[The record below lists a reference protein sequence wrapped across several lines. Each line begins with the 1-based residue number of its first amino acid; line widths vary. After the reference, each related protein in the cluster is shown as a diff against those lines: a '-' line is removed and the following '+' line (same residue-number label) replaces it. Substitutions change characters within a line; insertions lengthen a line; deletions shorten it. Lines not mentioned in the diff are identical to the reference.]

1 MTDFITASEVQI
13 AFPFHIDGRGRVAG
27 ADEAAHVRQMIEQ
40 VLFTVP
46 GERINRPEFGC
57 GLQQLV
63 FDPNSDEL
71 AATTEFLIQGGFAAV
86 AGAIAS
92 KLRSCKSAM
101 TVPMRACSKS
111 LIRYVVLRTQT
122 VEVESF
128 VRPLL

>member
-1 MTDFITASEVQI
+1 MATFETQI
-13 AFPFHIDGRGRVAG
+13 AFPFHIDGRGRVAE
-27 ADEAAHVRQMIEQ
+27 ADEATHVRQMIEQ

-46 GERINRPEFGC
+46 GERVNRPDFGC

-71 AATTEFLIQGGFAAV
+71 VATTEFLIQGALQQWLGDRIEVEAV
-86 AGAIAS
+86 QVSNDHADEGLLEI
-92 KLRSCKSAM
+92 L
-101 TVPMRACSKS
+101 
-111 LIRYVVLRTQT
+111 LRYVVLRTQT